1 MDAHKK
7 ILRTLDKARTSPRVT
22 EKEWDQHIV
31 PQTAAEVVKTHGLT
45 RTCDPDNPVNTDLEL
60 ADSYFKAGWDLALR
74 LGFFCPDTESIV
86 KVDEAELSREFAK
99 APASFTVGKN
109 NEVVTVSA
117 RKPSD
122 GNKPVYVAPLSIQ
135 MNEELYV
142 PLVEGIVSSRL
153 VDMQEGPSL
162 DTVMGKPLLADTPY
176 ETFAGIYEYHLRK
189 EAQWRAGRVGMAS
202 ALVSSSSTHFGFLG
216 AFHLYDQPQIALCLN
231 PASLKVN
238 YTTLHKCFVANELNA
253 FIRSES
259 PTMIGG
265 YTGGPEA
272 TALCS
277 IATDILQFP
286 ITGAHL
292 PGSPSYDIRY
302 AGNCGRHGIW
312 TQSIATQAITR
323 NSNILQ
329 MKTINQVAGPFTKM
343 FFLETISGMTAASA
357 SGQTFTISP
366 RSAGGSVKNHLT
378 PLECWYNAAVFKG
391 AAGISLAKA
400 NEIVR
405 EVIPQFEDELNNPP
419 KGKSFQE
426 LYDLK
431 TLTPCEEYVKLYM
444 EMREYATSLGI
455 DMPGDGVLC

>member
-7 ILRTLDKARTSPRVT
+7 ILRTLDKARTAPRVT
-22 EKEWDQHIV
+22 EKEWDQIIV
-31 PQTAAEVVKTHGLT
+31 PNTAAEVVKAHGLT
-45 RTCDPDNPVNTDLEL
+45 KTCDPVNPVNTDLEL
-60 ADSYFKAGWDLALR
+60 ADKFFKAGWDLALR
-74 LGFFCPDTESIV
+74 LGFFCPDTESVV
-86 KVDEAELSREFAK
+86 KVDEEELHREFCK

-122 GNKPVYVAPLSIQ
+122 GKPPVYVAPLSIQ
-135 MNEELYV
+135 MDEELYV
-142 PLVEGIVSSRL
+142 PLAEGIVSSRL
-153 VDMQEGPSL
+153 VDMQEGPSI
-162 DTVMGKPLLADTPY
+162 DTVMGRPLLADTPY

-216 AFHLYDQPQIALCLN
+216 AFHLYEQPQIALCLN

-272 TALCS
+272 TAICS

-312 TQSIATQAITR
+312 TQSIATQAVTR

-400 NEIVR
+400 NEIVK
-405 EVIPQFEDELNNPP
+405 EVIPQFEDDLYNPP
-419 KGKSFQE
+419 KGRSFQD
-426 LYDLK
+426 LYDIK
-431 TLTPCEEYVKLYM
+431 TLTPCEEYVKFYL
-444 EMREYATSLGI
+444 EMREYAKSLGI
-455 DMPGDGVLC
+455 TMPGDGVLC